1 MNPSTELY
9 YNSPAADW
17 NDALPVGNGRMGGM
31 VFGKPADELIQLN
44 EDSLWSGGFRNRN
57 NPKAYD
63 NLEKI
68 THPYKGGKDHRG
80 GRAVRRCVLRHQ

>member
-31 VFGKPADELIQLN
+31 VFG
-44 EDSLWSGGFRNRN
+44 SLPMSSSSSTRIPSGQAASETGTI
-57 NPKAYD
+57 P
-63 NLEKI
+63 
-68 THPYKGGKDHRG
+68 
-80 GRAVRRCVLRHQ
+80 RRMIILKKYAPL